1 MISGSVGTGGY
12 GYSINLDTF
21 NKLSS
26 FEIVDTILSN
36 IEDKDLD
43 EIEIFIKEVYN
54 KSKDIKQETLKKLN
68 SQTEQELAL
77 AILNLPTAINK
88 SLDSKSMN
96 EIAEYLYNITSLY
109 NKFY

>member
-1 MISGSVGTGGY
+1 MKYINKNNIFAFLADMISGSVGTGGY

-54 KSKDIKQETLKKLN
+54 KSKDIKQESSLHEK
-68 SQTEQELAL
+68 
-77 AILNLPTAINK
+77 AIY
-88 SLDSKSMN
+88 S
-96 EIAEYLYNITSLY
+96 
-109 NKFY
+109 NKFIDLRNIEIKEGEE

>member
-1 MISGSVGTGGY
+1 M
-12 GYSINLDTF
+12 
-21 NKLSS
+21 
-26 FEIVDTILSN
+26 
-36 IEDKDLD
+36 
-43 EIEIFIKEVYN
+43 
-54 KSKDIKQETLKKLN
+54 KKLN

-109 NKFY
+109 NKFYSENKVLTEEDKELQESWLVLTNVVYKINILLLNTLGIEVPEKM

>member
-1 MISGSVGTGGY
+1 MKS
-12 GYSINLDTF
+12 LL
-21 NKLSS
+21 NKA
-26 FEIVDTILSN
+26 
-36 IEDKDLD
+36 
-43 EIEIFIKEVYN
+43 
-54 KSKDIKQETLKKLN
+54 KDIKQETLKKLN

-109 NKFY
+109 NKFYSENKVLTEEDKELQESWLVLTNVVYKINILLLNTLGIEVPEKM